1 MGREESEPI
10 ASKTGRDGNTGAVVS
25 VNICMWFTRLVRV
38 SSLAFDLAQSV
49 AVVERLTAKALM
61 VKSGVTTAASLNAL

>member
-1 MGREESEPI
+1 MGREESEPM
-10 ASKTGRDGNTGAVVS
+10 ASNTGRDGNTGAVGS
-25 VNICMWFTRLVRV
+25 GNICMWFTRLVRV
-38 SSLAFDLAQSV
+38 SSFAFDLAQSV